1 MSKDPAN
8 LERALA
14 KKARKAER
22 KAQEKA
28 RKTRI
33 ETFHTGE
40 VNISQA
46 SNWKLDK
53 CWINEDW
60 QDHKS
65 LNQLI
70 ITRRSGAGYIAAAL
84 FLIDLGC
91 LGIKNAD
98 TRGFADE
105 FQFRNELLEH
115 VEETQ
120 DLQLCSVDFAAKM
133 VYNAMAYA
141 RGLGFEPH
149 KDARKA
155 IRFLHDAQP
164 ENCADVIPLGGEDGK
179 PFYVNGPFDDETK
192 ILRTL
197 DRTVGE
203 GNYDFVMM
211 ADDLD
216 DLDDLEIPDDL
227 RVLLEQALEENGFG
241 IDGFEDDKLED
252 DKIIDVKAHTDSQ

>member
-8 LERALA
+8 LEKALA

-22 KAQEKA
+22 KAQERA
-28 RKTRI
+28 RKERI

-46 SNWKLDK
+46 ASWKLDK
-53 CWINEDW
+53 CWINTDW

-65 LNQLI
+65 LNQLVV
-70 ITRRSGAGYIAAAL
+70 TRRNGAGHIAAAL
-84 FLIDLGC
+84 FMIDLGC

-105 FQFRNELLEH
+105 FQFQNELLEH

-120 DLQLCSVDFAAKM
+120 DLQFCSIDFAAKM

-155 IRFLHDAQP
+155 IRFLADAQP
-164 ENCADVIPLGGEDGK
+164 ENCPDLIPLGGEDGK
-179 PFYVNGPFDDETK
+179 PLYINGPYDDETK

-197 DRTVGE
+197 NRTVGE
-203 GNYDFVMM
+203 GNYNFTMM
-211 ADDLD
+211 TDDLSD
-216 DLDDLEIPDDL
+216 FGDLEIPDDL
-227 RVLLEQALEENGFG
+227 RVLLEEALEKSGF
-241 IDGFEDDKLED
+241 DDEDFEDDELED
-252 DKIIDVKAHTDSQ
+252 DKIIDVKAHSNPE

>member
-8 LERALA
+8 LEKALA
-14 KKARKAER
+14 KKARKAQR
-22 KAQEKA
+22 KAQEQA
-28 RKTRI
+28 RKGRI
-33 ETFHTGE
+33 ETVFLGE

-46 SNWKLDK
+46 TNWKLDK
-53 CWINEDW
+53 CWVNEDW

-70 ITRRSGAGYIAAAL
+70 VTRRNGAGHIAAAL
-84 FLIDLGC
+84 FMIDLGC

-105 FQFRNELLEH
+105 FQFQNELLEH

-120 DLQLCSVDFAAKM
+120 DLQFCSIDFAAKM

-155 IRFLHDAQP
+155 IRFLADAQP
-164 ENCADVIPLGGEDGK
+164 ENCPDLIPLGGEDGK
-179 PFYVNGPFDDETK
+179 PLYINGPYDDETK

-197 DRTVGE
+197 NRTVGE
-203 GNYDFVMM
+203 GNYNFTMMTDELSDFG
-211 ADDLD
+211 
-216 DLDDLEIPDDL
+216 DLEIPDDL
-227 RVLLEQALEENGFG
+227 RVLLEEALEKSGF
-241 IDGFEDDKLED
+241 DDEDFEDDELED
-252 DKIIDVKAHTDSQ
+252 DKIIDVKAHSNPE